1 MTLWIDEGNHIMDCR
16 KQSASKFSPHFIPG
30 KLLWIN
36 YGRSQ
41 LMLMG
46 DEKSFKLR
54 PESRMFTDLAV
65 GTPITIAVNEI
76 GEVINLQ
83 VDKDVPVSGLSHP
96 ENDSALK
103 GFRHLGQPE

>member
-16 KQSASKFSPHFIPG
+16 KQSASKLSPRFIPG

-54 PESRMFTDLAV
+54 PESRMFTDIAV

-83 VDKDVPVSGLSHP
+83 VDKDAPISGLSHP